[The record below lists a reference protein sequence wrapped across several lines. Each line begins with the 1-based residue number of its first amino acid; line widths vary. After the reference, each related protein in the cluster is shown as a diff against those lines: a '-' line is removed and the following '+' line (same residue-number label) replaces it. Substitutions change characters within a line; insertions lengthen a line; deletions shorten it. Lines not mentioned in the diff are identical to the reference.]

1 MRRNKSSKTEDNVL
15 NKDIDVKKKRLIRK
29 RNNYDDNSD
38 DVIRKNKKTKKFSLN
53 IQNTEEDDFIK
64 VFNCFNQKN
73 IINNTKKSNSLATF
87 TIDIYLLYSN
97 SLKLEDDFVPVNK
110 LNEIIIKK
118 QSSSNEIYVNDFD
131 EDFLNKHLLS
141 LSIIR
146 NINKMTDFKFNILN
160 FIPICKFK
168 FNSFDII
175 CENSSLSIGKIWLLP
190 NLEFLGLWES
200 LEFSI
205 NVKEELLDYCNASL
219 KFSNSRVNHKIISYN
234 RLIILL
240 GEPGCGKTSLAKAF
254 SQKLS
259 IKHVGDYKCYKL
271 IDINSQFLLSEYYS
285 QSGKLLTILF
295 QKLKELSIINFDTF
309 YIILIDEIES
319 MLTSRDLHSN
329 NSNEPLD
336 SLRAVNVI
344 LTHLDQIK
352 LFENILIITT
362 SNFSEMLDTAFLDRA
377 DLKFIIKQPS
387 LKGIYKIYMT
397 CINELIKKNLIPKIN
412 FSCVNEKF
420 SFNKLIFKL
429 CKESVGLSGRLLRKL
444 PFLAYC
450 KLDVFT
456 IENFLLVLIN
466 EIRLYKEN
474 RNDYFAD

>member
-1 MRRNKSSKTEDNVL
+1 
-15 NKDIDVKKKRLIRK
+15 
-29 RNNYDDNSD
+29 
-38 DVIRKNKKTKKFSLN
+38 
-53 IQNTEEDDFIK
+53 
-64 VFNCFNQKN
+64 
-73 IINNTKKSNSLATF
+73 
-87 TIDIYLLYSN
+87 
-97 SLKLEDDFVPVNK
+97 
-110 LNEIIIKK
+110 
-118 QSSSNEIYVNDFD
+118 
-131 EDFLNKHLLS
+131 
-141 LSIIR
+141 
-146 NINKMTDFKFNILN
+146 
-160 FIPICKFK
+160 
-168 FNSFDII
+168 
-175 CENSSLSIGKIWLLP
+175 
-190 NLEFLGLWES
+190 
-200 LEFSI
+200 
-205 NVKEELLDYCNASL
+205 
-219 KFSNSRVNHKIISYN
+219 
-234 RLIILL
+234 LL

-420 SFNKLIFKL
+420 TFNKLIFKL
-429 CKESVGLSGRLLRKL
+429 CKESDGLSGRLLRKL

-450 KLDVFT
+450 KLDAFT